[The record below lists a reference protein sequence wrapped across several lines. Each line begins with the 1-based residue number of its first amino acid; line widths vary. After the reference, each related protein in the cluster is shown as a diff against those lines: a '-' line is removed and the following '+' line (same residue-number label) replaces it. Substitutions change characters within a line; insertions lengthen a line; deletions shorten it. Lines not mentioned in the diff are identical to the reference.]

1 MNNLIL
7 ISTGGWIGIV
17 IAVLVVFL
25 IFWIIGVYNKL
36 VQLRNK
42 VRNGWSQIDVQLKRR
57 FDLIPNLA
65 ETVKGYA
72 NLEKGIFEE
81 FAKAR
86 GLYAQASQTGNV
98 EQAAQANASLGGTL
112 SRLLMVQE
120 RYPELKANANF
131 QDMMKQLKDTEDK
144 ISYSR
149 QFYNDIVLGYN
160 NKIELFP
167 NNIIA
172 GMFNFK
178 AAQFFEVTDNAQ
190 REAPKVQF

>member
-1 MNNLIL
+1 MNNLFL
-7 ISTGGWIGIV
+7 ISTGGWIGII

-178 AAQFFEVTDNAQ
+178 AAQFFEVTDNTQ

>member
-1 MNNLIL
+1 MNNLFL
-7 ISTGGWIGIV
+7 ISTGGWIGII

-36 VQLRNK
+36 VKLRNK

-178 AAQFFEVTDNAQ
+178 AAQFFEVTDNTQ

>member
-1 MNNLIL
+1 MFKFL
-7 ISTGGWIGIV
+7 SSSGGITVIV
-17 IAVLVVFL
+17 ILVVVFL
-25 IFWIIGVYNKL
+25 LVMFFISTYNKL

-81 FAKAR
+81 FARAR
-86 GLYAQASQTGNV
+86 GLYAQASQAGNV
-98 EQAAQANASLGGTL
+98 EQAAQANATLGGTL
-112 SRLLMVQE
+112 SRLLMVTE
-120 RYPELKANANF
+120 RYPELKANSNF
-131 QDMMKQLKDTEDK
+131 QDMMKQLKETEDK
-144 ISYSR
+144 ISFSR
-149 QFYNDIVLGYN
+149 QFYNDTVLGYN

-167 NNIIA
+167 SNIVA
-172 GMFNFK
+172 GMFKFK
-178 AAQFFEVTDNAQ
+178 AAQFFEVTDSAQ

>member
-1 MNNLIL
+1 M
-7 ISTGGWIGIV
+7 STGGIIGIV
-17 IAVLVVFL
+17 IAVLVVLL
-25 IFWIIGVYNKL
+25 IFWIVIVYNKL
-36 VQLRNK
+36 IQMRNK

-72 NLEKGIFEE
+72 EMEKGIFED

-86 GLYAQASQTGNV
+86 GLYAQASQTGDV
-98 EQAAQANASLGGTL
+98 AQAAEANATLGGTL

-120 RYPELKANANF
+120 RYPDLKANTNF
-131 QDMMKQLKDTEDK
+131 QEMMKQLKDTEDK

-149 QFYNDIVLGYN
+149 QFYNDTVLNYN
-160 NKIELFP
+160 NKLEVFP

-172 GMFNFK
+172 GMFKFELAK
-178 AAQFFEVTDNAQ
+178 FFEVSDEVQ
-190 REAPKVQF
+190 REAPKVKF